1 MRTRATNSAWAS
13 VGKAMTKASS
23 KHVERRRSIMISY
36 ATVSNP
42 FSQSFLNFHT
52 ASGFL
57 RIENIVTEDLARVRR
72 SLTTLP
78 RTRALDVPEQRGSY
92 SRTHL
97 LG

>member
-1 MRTRATNSAWAS
+1 MRTRATNSARAS
-13 VGKAMTKASS
+13 TGKTMTKASTRLI
-23 KHVERRRSIMISY
+23 ERYRFIMISY

-57 RIENIVTEDLARVRR
+57 RIENIVAEDLARVRR

-78 RTRALDVPEQRGSY
+78 RTRPLDVPEQRGSY